1 MSVLIRSERLERFF
15 AKIRR
20 SPLLRLVLFLLIVV
34 LVILPF
40 KILLGFIPG
49 KNVLPPTVLLLLV
62 TFAVVLIF
70 LYRWLVQIFEDRD
83 AKELSIQ
90 TFPSTLLSGAAY
102 GSSLFLSVI
111 GILTVSGIAHFH
123 GFNGPAG
130 LLKSSIINGHGAIF
144 EEIVFRG
151 IIYRSLEER
160 FGSAI
165 SLVLSAALFG
175 LVHLGNPSANLVST
189 VVIALTAGLLLPLAY
204 SASRTLWMP
213 IGLHFAWNF
222 TESGLFGLDVSGF
235 DLHGLIKVDLV
246 GPNILTGGSFGPEAS
261 IVTVGVCLVASAAF
275 GYIMCRRGNWVPLSI
290 KSCRRTG

>member
-20 SPLLRLVLFLLIVV
+20 SPLLRLVLFLLIIV

-102 GSSLFLSVI
+102 GSSS
-111 GILTVSGIAHFH
+111 
-123 GFNGPAG
+123 
-130 LLKSSIINGHGAIF
+130 LLKNDSF
-144 EEIVFRG
+144 EG
-151 IIYRSLEER
+151 
-160 FGSAI
+160 
-165 SLVLSAALFG
+165 
-175 LVHLGNPSANLVST
+175 
-189 VVIALTAGLLLPLAY
+189 
-204 SASRTLWMP
+204 
-213 IGLHFAWNF
+213 
-222 TESGLFGLDVSGF
+222 
-235 DLHGLIKVDLV
+235 
-246 GPNILTGGSFGPEAS
+246 
-261 IVTVGVCLVASAAF
+261 
-275 GYIMCRRGNWVPLSI
+275 
-290 KSCRRTG
+290 